1 MSKLIETKNNS
12 KYLIGYLDRVIR
24 LLVLTLPEMSGYVKR
39 FKDQE
44 IKMEIIN

>member
-12 KYLIGYLDRVIR
+12 KYSIGHLDQVIR
-24 LLVLTLPEMSGYVKR
+24 LLVLTLPKMSGYVKR
-39 FKDQE
+39 CKDQE

>member
-1 MSKLIETKNNS
+1 MSKLIETKSNS
-12 KYLIGYLDRVIR
+12 KYLIGYLDQVIR
-24 LLVLTLPEMSGYVKR
+24 LLVLALPKMCGYVKR